1 MTLLLQLW
9 VLFLKGETLTEIFDS
24 LQMKEKSILQVGLQ
38 TRSYRDPQIRSFLQ
52 DHTGQII
59 PLDLFNSFAISTYA
73 DCVNFTFLSP

>member
-38 TRSYRDPQIRSFLQ
+38 TRSYRDPQI
-52 DHTGQII
+52 
-59 PLDLFNSFAISTYA
+59 
-73 DCVNFTFLSP
+73 